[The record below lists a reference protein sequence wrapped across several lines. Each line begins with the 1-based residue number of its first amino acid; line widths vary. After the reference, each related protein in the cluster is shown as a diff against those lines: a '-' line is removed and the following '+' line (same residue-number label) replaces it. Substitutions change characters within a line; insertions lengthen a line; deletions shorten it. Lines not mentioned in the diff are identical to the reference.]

1 MPPKF
6 KIPSLEK
13 FGGMG
18 VDTMFYQLYFAS
30 KTPNSSSE
38 FPKKNFLFTL
48 RLREC
53 QNKLNL
59 SQSNVKLTNF
69 RDEESQ

>member
-6 KIPSLEK
+6 NIPSLDK
-13 FGGMG
+13 FDGMG
-18 VDTMFYQLYFAS
+18 VDTIFYQLYFAS

-38 FPKKNFLFTL
+38 FPKKKKLFIFTL

-59 SQSNVKLTNF
+59 SQSNV
-69 RDEESQ
+69 